1 MSYQV
6 GDLLKD
12 KIAEHL
18 VLLVKHHGGVSW
30 HVWYPTVNEYAD
42 VYESSLQA
50 HYTKIEA
57 ENDQI

>member
-12 KIAEHL
+12 KDLQHF
-18 VLLVKHHGGVSW
+18 VLL
-30 HVWYPTVNEYAD
+30 VNEYAN
-42 VYESSLQA
+42 VYESSLLA

-57 ENDQI
+57 ENGQV